1 MQSNGMAINRALLK
15 YGYSNFSL
23 SILEYCDINM
33 LMLREKHYLVLLK
46 PEYNLTLKPGSPS
59 RNSGRF
65 VSEETEDKM
74 ILVAKNITKE
84 ARACIKINNLQRN
97 NISLEVTNIE
107 TGSKTI
113 YPSAGSAARALGL
126 YQSSIS
132 LYLRENRKKP
142 FKGKYLFKQIHVK

>member
-33 LMLREKHYLVLLK
+33 LMLREKHYLVLIK

-59 RNSGRF
+59 RNTGRF
-65 VSEETEDKM
+65 VSEETKDKM

-84 ARACIKINNLQRN
+84 ARACIKINNLQL
-97 NISLEVTNIE
+97 IILV
-107 TGSKTI
+107 
-113 YPSAGSAARALGL
+113 
-126 YQSSIS
+126 
-132 LYLRENRKKP
+132 
-142 FKGKYLFKQIHVK
+142 